1 MAHVQSLIQL
11 QFIIVIF
18 RNSYVRGGIIHAM
31 QCQLA
36 RCGPH
41 ASTQTGIF
49 NASHAI
55 QLDSFSLVFVYVF
68 IEVSLKVYLK

>member
-1 MAHVQSLIQL
+1 
-11 QFIIVIF
+11 
-18 RNSYVRGGIIHAM
+18 M
-31 QCQLA
+31 QCSASVA

-41 ASTQTGIF
+41 ESTQTGIF